1 MKLSFKFKP
10 SISKKQLEI
19 VEELSYHTT
28 KLYNIINYD
37 LRENGVKTYYDIE
50 KNTSQIGIVIFFI
63 AIQDSKCLKY

>member
-37 LRENGVKTYYDIE
+37 LREEGMKLIIE
-50 KNTSQIGIVIFFI
+50 REDKKN
-63 AIQDSKCLKY
+63 

>member
-28 KLYNIINYD
+28 KLYNIIKRKWCKNL
-37 LRENGVKTYYDIE
+37 LRYRERIQVKL
-50 KNTSQIGIVIFFI
+50 
-63 AIQDSKCLKY
+63 AL

>member
-28 KLYNIINYD
+28 KLYLSLIH
-37 LRENGVKTYYDIE
+37 
-50 KNTSQIGIVIFFI
+50 S
-63 AIQDSKCLKY
+63 